1 MKIFLMNIIALET
14 QKVFGNN
21 EPRKKWKIKM
31 ITRSKSG
38 RLFNWSTFQQI
49 ESQVDQIQT

>member
-1 MKIFLMNIIALET
+1 MKIFLMNFIALET
-14 QKVFGNN
+14 HKFFGNN

-31 ITRSKSG
+31 NTRSKSG